1 MGSTIRMRQL
11 RLFYFLIPFVLL
23 LSPQVL
29 LADDEPSARFWLER
43 MMHAVRHLNYQGT
56 FIYLHDNQLETMRIV
71 HAVENNR
78 VRESL
83 ISLNGHP
90 REVIRDDD
98 LVTCVF
104 PESNRVSVDRR
115 PPSDKFLNL
124 LPQDLAQLEQHYSF
138 HLLDRTR
145 IANHQA
151 QIVTIAPKDRLR
163 YGYRFYLD
171 ADTALP
177 LKSDLLNER
186 GEVLEQIMFTDLE
199 VGKAEIND
207 IYHRKSLFTYRL
219 QNNAEA
225 GESLSD
231 DTVSRWDFQRLPSG
245 FKLTIKHYLP
255 DPQGSVPIEQYV
267 FSDGLGSLSVF
278 VESADRDDGLSGA
291 SRLGAINAWG
301 GRVQGYQVTA
311 VGEVPAVTLLG
322 VVQGMQLKP

>member
-1 MGSTIRMRQL
+1 MRQH
-11 RLFYFLIPFVLL
+11 RIYFFILIPFVLL
-23 LSPQVL
+23 LSPQAL
-29 LADDEPSARFWLER
+29 LAEEDQSARDWLER
-43 MMHAVRHLNYQGT
+43 MMRAVQHLNYQGT
-56 FIYLHDNQLETMRIV
+56 FIYLHENQLETMRIV

-83 ISLNGHP
+83 TSLNGHP

-98 LVTCVF
+98 LVTCVI
-104 PESNRVSVDRR
+104 PESNQVSVDRR

-138 HLLDRTR
+138 HLLDRSR

-171 ADTALP
+171 ADTGLP
-177 LKSDLLNER
+177 LKSDLMNEM
-186 GEVLEQIMFTDLE
+186 GEVVEQIMFTDLE
-199 VGKAEIND
+199 IGKAEVKD
-207 IYHRKSLFTYRL
+207 IYHRESLFTYRL
-219 QNNAEA
+219 QNNADA
-225 GESLSD
+225 ADNLANNV
-231 DTVSRWDFQRLPSG
+231 VSRWDFQRLPSG
-245 FKLTIKHYLP
+245 FKLTLKHYLP
-255 DPQGSVPIEQYV
+255 DPQGSKPIEQYV

-278 VESADRDDGLSGA
+278 VESADREDGLNGA

-322 VVQGMQLKP
+322 VVQGMHLKP

>member
-1 MGSTIRMRQL
+1 MRQS
-11 RLFYFLIPFVLL
+11 RLFFILIPFVLL
-23 LSPQVL
+23 LSPLTL
-29 LADDEPSARFWLER
+29 LADKDLSARDWLER
-43 MMHAVRHLNYQGT
+43 MMHAVQHLNYQGT
-56 FIYLHDNQLETMRIV
+56 FIYLHENQLETMRIV

-83 ISLNGHP
+83 TSLNGHP

-104 PESNRVSVDRR
+104 PESNQVSVDRR

-124 LPQDLAQLEQHYSF
+124 LPQDLALLEQHYSF
-138 HLLDRTR
+138 HLLDRSR

-151 QIVTIAPKDRLR
+151 QIVTIAPKDGLR

-171 ADTALP
+171 ADTGLP
-177 LKSDLLNER
+177 LKSDLMNEM
-186 GEVLEQIMFTDLE
+186 GEVVEQTMFTDLE
-199 VGKAEIND
+199 VGKAEIRD
-207 IYHRKSLFTYRL
+207 IYNRESLFTYRL
-219 QNNAEA
+219 QNNADA
-225 GESLSD
+225 ADNLSKD
-231 DTVSRWDFQRLPSG
+231 AVSRWDFQRLPSG
-245 FKLTIKHYLP
+245 FKLTLKHYLP
-255 DPQGSVPIEQYV
+255 DPQGSTPIEQYV

-278 VESADRDDGLSGA
+278 VETADREDGLNGA

>member
-1 MGSTIRMRQL
+1 MRQL